1 MLNTELYDDFDLLVP
16 PEHVLTLCRQAV
28 ADLGWRV
35 LDQGPDFVRC
45 KEVASS
51 GISFTWPAEIQVVA
65 ESEEPGV
72 TTVYL
77 DGKIF
82 GLGPIQK
89 GHLQGQM
96 GNLRNRIELLATQQS
111 APAPTGGTAG
121 KGSLSDELEKL
132 AALKQQG
139 ILTEEEFQRAKAR
152 LLG

>member
-1 MLNTELYDDFDLLVP
+1 MLNTELYDDFDLLVS
-16 PEHVLTLCRQAV
+16 PEQALTLCRQAV

-35 LDQGPDFVRC
+35 LDQGPDFIRG
-45 KEVASS
+45 KEVAAS
-51 GISFTWPAEIQVVA
+51 GLSFTWPAEVQLVV

-96 GNLRNRIELLATQQS
+96 GNLRNRIELLASQPS
-111 APAPTGGTAG
+111 ALSASDGTR
-121 KGSLSDELEKL
+121 KGALSEELEKL

-139 ILTEEEFQRAKAR
+139 VLSDEEFQQAKAR